1 MKAFRING
9 RPSFCLKYLFDK
21 QLKFVAVW
29 ISHEDNFTIDGIKVD
44 INPITELKIGM
55 LLAKNS

>member
-1 MKAFRING
+1 METIISWIITVPKGTILLIA
-9 RPSFCLKYLFDK
+9 Y
-21 QLKFVAVW
+21 FVAVW